1 MEGIA
6 RALEEA
12 GRGQEVV
19 LIGHELTE
27 GTRRLLVAGTIDA
40 LIDQNPRVEAREAI
54 DLLVPRRGPKGP
66 WPGPCACMRSFGK
79 TCLTRAVQGL
89 PVALD

>member
-54 DLLVPRRGPKGP
+54 DLLVQ
-66 WPGPCACMRSFGK
+66 A
-79 TCLTRAVQGL
+79 AQGTER
-89 PVALD
+89 PVARPMRVHAIFRENLPD